1 MSVAKSRAS
10 AVWEGDLLSG
20 KGRVRPASDV
30 FPELPLTWAARA
42 ERKPGTTSPEELLA
56 AAHAGC
62 FSMALSNI
70 LAKGGTPAERLEVSA
85 EATFEK
91 AADGFKVT
99 SIVLDVMGRVKGI
112 TAEKFAEAAKQAGDG
127 CPISKALKNN
137 VEIRVNARLQ

>member
-1 MSVAKSRAS
+1 MSGAISRAE

-20 KGRVRPASDV
+20 RGKVRPGSKV
-30 FPELPLTWAARA
+30 FPEQEITWAARA

-70 LAKGGTPAERLEVSA
+70 LAKAGTPPERLEVSA

-91 AADGFKVT
+91 VEDGYRVT
-99 SIVLDVMGRVKGI
+99 RIVLNVAGRVKGL
-112 TAEKFAEAAKQAGDG
+112 TAEKFVEAAKQAGDG

-137 VEIRVNARLQ
+137 VEIVVNARLI